1 MKMSFYKFYLCS
13 AVPPKAYS
21 TDRINVFSVMVVT
34 WLHQRRMYRQS
45 PMPESYW
52 TGCLCAE
59 RMNRCRG
66 AKRQMLCWCLL
77 HTSLCS
83 IVRFRVISLQ
93 SSPIIFVA
101 NGSRVRV
108 TIRLIF
114 GVNCLLVMQCATS
127 HEVMRSEVRTS
138 VAATPRPLYPQS
150 PQLCSWRVESATL
163 RLHCYRRDQSKS
175 YSSTL
180 FSSSLHTFA
189 LHWGTL
195 SIVVQYGVFSSADG
209 DNSSAW
215 ISCSTCV
222 VHGRPICLQFIH
234 FNDEKTQ
241 LHLH

>member
-1 MKMSFYKFYLCS
+1 MSS
-13 AVPPKAYS
+13 PP
-21 TDRINVFSVMVVT
+21 
-34 WLHQRRMYRQS
+34 
-45 PMPESYW
+45 
-52 TGCLCAE
+52 
-59 RMNRCRG
+59 
-66 AKRQMLCWCLL
+66 
-77 HTSLCS
+77 LCS

-114 GVNCLLVMQCATS
+114 GVNCLHVMQCATS
-127 HEVMRSEVRTS
+127 HEFMRSEVRTS
-138 VAATPRPLYPQS
+138 VAATPPPIHPQS

-215 ISCSTCV
+215 ISCSIGLCV
-222 VHGRPICLQFIH
+222 VHVGLYAYSSFILMMRKRSSIYINTRIFWIDQIH
-234 FNDEKTQ
+234 KCIYIHIYMYIHVYIYNYTCIYM
-241 LHLH
+241 HVCTVYIVYIIIYTYVWIYVYT